1 MPSSR
6 HRNRFP
12 GSLFSK
18 KFQTSRVKRHCGN
31 GCWWPEQKKKKK
43 KKCLLLSDNRADLV
57 VMMHVFFCLFVCDT
71 AFRCTLEK
79 TDLFV
84 LVAVH
89 MLRLHAYVSNKL
101 DWIHKVTPVH
111 MYKLCITL
119 TQSSLCCRI
128 QLVNQRVCVC
138 VWPWV
143 CVVCVYTV
151 PLWEC
156 GCVAKPVSQRRK
168 QYSGHALPCYN

>member
-1 MPSSR
+1 
-6 HRNRFP
+6 
-12 GSLFSK
+12 
-18 KFQTSRVKRHCGN
+18 
-31 GCWWPEQKKKKK
+31 
-43 KKCLLLSDNRADLV
+43 
-57 VMMHVFFCLFVCDT
+57 MHVFFCLFVCDT

-138 VWPWV
+138 VGVGV
-143 CVVCVYTV
+143 CCMCVCVYSAFVGVRLRRQASEPEEKTV
-151 PLWEC
+151 FRACSPL
-156 GCVAKPVSQRRK
+156 
-168 QYSGHALPCYN
+168 L

>member
-1 MPSSR
+1 MAR
-6 HRNRFP
+6 T
-12 GSLFSK
+12 K
-18 KFQTSRVKRHCGN
+18 K
-31 GCWWPEQKKKKK
+31 EKKKKG
-43 KKCLLLSDNRADLV
+43 LLLSDNRADLV

-138 VWPWV
+138 VWAWV